1 MHPYRKG
8 HERWNL
14 EEPNLEESSAN
25 ARKDVIDLMVAGREG
40 ADREMCKNTALS
52 LRGKSLAIN

>member
-1 MHPYRKG
+1 M
-8 HERWNL
+8 